1 MYILQLQT
9 FATFFT
15 KSVQNCKLLKNGQLW
30 NSTFSSCGCVNNK
43 YQSPF
48 LNTAFRLVDSS
59 FKTRLIVTHWPDD
72 KNWGFKVDVS
82 LATRKIK
89 YIPLSICTWFLQI
102 SSLKYRV
109 WWTGFFCLFQTWL
122 LQAEKSSSN

>member
-30 NSTFSSCGCVNNK
+30 ISTFSSCGCVNNK
-43 YQSPF
+43 YQSTF

-82 LATRKIK
+82 RKIK
-89 YIPLSICTWFLQI
+89 YIPLSICTWLLQI

-109 WWTGFFCLFQTWL
+109 WWTGFFVYFKLEFCRLHRQSN
-122 LQAEKSSSN
+122 SSSN